1 MLLNHVWRSTS
12 IPWAFWRARRSRF
25 LGLAGTAYRSP
36 VLPLRV
42 QNSLD
47 AVLGPGTRRRAVPVQ
62 KIVAPV
68 KLLMAQAPTPLEVN
82 KRCNLLSLDNGG
94 VTYSVVNFFLTCK
107 SSAHGSAD
115 EEQVLQGIEQRFR
128 FVSLVLDAE
137 IPWQPIFVARGDVE
151 GQPARHCASARGTQP
166 Q

>member
-12 IPWAFWRARRSRF
+12 IPWAFSQARRSRF
-25 LGLAGTAYRSP
+25 LGLARTAHRSS

-68 KLLMAQAPTPLEVN
+68 MLLVAQAPTPLEWN

-94 VTYSVVNFFLTCK
+94 LTYSVVNLLLTCK
-107 SSAHGSAD
+107 SSANGVAD
-115 EEQVLQGIEQRFR
+115 EEQLFQGIEQRFC

-137 IPWQPIFVARGDVE
+137 IPRQPLFVARGDVE